1 MDVIVVGA
9 NIGGSVAAVFAGPV
23 GGLHAGGELGQ
34 LRGFG
39 FVGGRDEGEPDFQD
53 LAIFWS
59 LNGYM
64 MVFGCL
70 Y

>member
-1 MDVIVVGA
+1 MFD
-9 NIGGSVAAVFAGPV
+9 P
-23 GGLHAGGELGQ
+23 H
-34 LRGFG
+34 LRD
-39 FVGGRDEGEPDFQD
+39 RKPAHEADEGGEPDFQD